1 MLAFFAVTH
10 TCIRVPIC
18 NLFDF
23 SGETQ
28 TAASLD
34 TSVSCL
40 EPIWKVT
47 LMGLTTTTAVPL
59 SSRSGALRSAPRS
72 PPAIFPFQRQ
82 LAKTWN
88 PKANESEAIR
98 IDSKETKTEKSALP
112 RTSFFKNLSPKSH
125 CWSSW
130 QFGPRA
136 PHGMENATEEHQGAL
151 CGSCPFHVPC
161 VRSFDT
167 RAYQAFE
174 VARRLHPSTKRAE
187 GSQLRPSRRAL
198 WSPSDRAQKKAQFIT
213 HSASFVE
220 VPKLTQR
227 LVQTTCPG
235 ASLSFPKTNSNSE

>member
-1 MLAFFAVTH
+1 MALSQQHYCQTCNMLAFFAVTH

-112 RTSFFKNLSPKSH
+112 RTSFFKNLSQNRIVGLPGNSVHGLHMEWKTQRKNTRGHFVVRVLSTYRAYARLTRARTRRSKLREDFILRRREPK
-125 CWSSW
+125 
-130 QFGPRA
+130 
-136 PHGMENATEEHQGAL
+136 EVN
-151 CGSCPFHVPC
+151 C
-161 VRSFDT
+161 VR
-167 RAYQAFE
+167 
-174 VARRLHPSTKRAE
+174 RAE
-187 GSQLRPSRRAL
+187 PYGARAIALRKKRSSSRIQ
-198 WSPSDRAQKKAQFIT
+198 P
-213 HSASFVE
+213 V
-220 VPKLTQR
+220 
-227 LVQTTCPG
+227 
-235 ASLSFPKTNSNSE
+235 LSKFQN